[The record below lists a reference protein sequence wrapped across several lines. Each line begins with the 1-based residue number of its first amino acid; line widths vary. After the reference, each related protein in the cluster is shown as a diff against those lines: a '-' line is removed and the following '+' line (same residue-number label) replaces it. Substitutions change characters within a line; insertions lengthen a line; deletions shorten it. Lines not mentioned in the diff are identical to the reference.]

1 MGISTN
7 QQRIIYMFLQGV
19 KDWQWNQENDKIIML
34 YVSFG
39 GPNAVYIYI
48 LQYSF
53 LNIIFVDGGVAC
65 DINSSVLVAYRNTGF
80 I

>member
-1 MGISTN
+1 
-7 QQRIIYMFLQGV
+7 
-19 KDWQWNQENDKIIML
+19 ML
-34 YVSFG
+34 C
-39 GPNAVYIYI
+39 IYI

>member
-48 LQYSF
+48 YYSTLFWTSF
-53 LNIIFVDGGVAC
+53 LLMVV
-65 DINSSVLVAYRNTGF
+65 
-80 I
+80 

>member
-1 MGISTN
+1 
-7 QQRIIYMFLQGV
+7 
-19 KDWQWNQENDKIIML
+19 ML
-34 YVSFG
+34 CI
-39 GPNAVYIYI
+39 YIYI